1 MEKDLQERK
10 WKVLSSEYVHRDTW
24 LTARRDCVQLPTGA
38 IIPKYYILEYPEWVT
53 TIAITKDKQFV
64 FVRQYR
70 HGIGE
75 TRYELCAGVCDP
87 DDASPEAAARR
98 ELWEETGFG
107 GGSWREVMVI
117 SANASAM
124 TNHTHCFVAT
134 DVERI
139 SEPHQEQGEEIDRLR
154 LPDIPVIIDPG
165 HNINDHKPRSTKKDL
180 PLKIIH
186 TVFIFDQCGI
196 SAGAV
201 EHHQAKTYKK
211 DQHRNETI
219 IIVTNRDWACILFSF
234 PLFPSASH
242 RNRTL

>member
-10 WKVLSSEYVHRDTW
+10 WKVLSSEYVHRDAW

-107 GGSWREVMVI
+107 SGSWREVMVI

-139 SEPHQEQGEEIDRLR
+139 SEPHQEQGEDLTVHLLTLDEVRELLHNDEIKQATQ
-154 LPDIPVIIDPG
+154 VA
-165 HNINDHKPRSTKKDL
+165 
-180 PLKIIH
+180 PLWKYLSEEKLI
-186 TVFIFDQCGI
+186 
-196 SAGAV
+196 
-201 EHHQAKTYKK
+201 
-211 DQHRNETI
+211 
-219 IIVTNRDWACILFSF
+219 
-234 PLFPSASH
+234 
-242 RNRTL
+242 